1 VDTGRHPAKSDNMA
15 IQQHA
20 EHVGS
25 LLRPPYLLA
34 AREAR
39 DTGEL
44 TAEELRAVEDRA
56 IAELIDIQ
64 RQAGLTVF
72 TDGEARRESW
82 RAGLLESL
90 SGVIPAKRTMRW
102 YRDGRELTE
111 QETLNDGA
119 IAVEKVARKGGL
131 SGVEAD
137 FMAAHAPGPFK
148 ITMISASMAGMIWD
162 PVRSAAV
169 YPTIGDLTAD
179 LAQVQI
185 EEIDDLIANHGVGWV
200 QLDSLGYNQAIDA
213 GHAGSVRSRVDPA
226 TALDATITTDRE
238 VVTAVQ
244 DKHPDVTF
252 GMHICR
258 GNYRSSWMVQG
269 SYEPVAERL
278 FNEVPVDRFLLEYD
292 TERAGGF
299 EPLRFVPTGRSGRS
313 GPTVVL
319 GLITTKVPRFE
330 DRDDL
335 LRRIDEAARHV
346 PLEQLALSPQCGFAS
361 GSLGNLITVDDER
374 RKLDLVVSVAREV
387 WG

>member
-1 VDTGRHPAKSDNMA
+1 MA
-15 IQQHA
+15 TEYHA

-34 AREAR
+34 AREAH
-39 DTGEL
+39 DKGEL
-44 TAEELRAVEDRA
+44 STDEIREVEDRA
-56 IAELIDIQ
+56 VAELLDIQ
-64 RQAGLTVF
+64 KQAGLPVF

-90 SGVIPAKRTMRW
+90 SGVVPASRTMRW

-111 QETLNDGA
+111 TETLSDGA
-119 IAVEKVARKGGL
+119 VAVEKVARKGDL
-131 SGVEAD
+131 TRIEAD
-137 FMAAHAPGPFK
+137 FMAAHAPGAFK
-148 ITMISASMAGMIWD
+148 VTMISASMAGMIWD
-162 PVRSAAV
+162 PVRSATA
-169 YPTIGDLTAD
+169 YPEIGDLTSD
-179 LAQVQI
+179 LARLQI
-185 EEIDDLIANHGVGWV
+185 EEIGDLVASHGVGWV

-226 TALDATITTDRE
+226 VALDATITTDRA
-238 VVTAVQ
+238 VVTAVK
-244 DKHPDVTF
+244 DKHPYVTV

-258 GNYRSSWMVQG
+258 GNYRSSWMAQG
-269 SYEPVAERL
+269 GYEPVAERL

-299 EPLRFVPTGRSGRS
+299 EPLRFVPRGSA

-319 GLITTKVPRFE
+319 GLVTTKVPQLE
-330 DRDDL
+330 NPDDL
-335 LRRIDEAARHV
+335 RRRIDEAARYV

-361 GSLGNLITVDDER
+361 GSLGNLITDDDER
-374 RKLDLVVSVAREV
+374 RKLDLVVSVARQV